1 MSTAVLD
8 PPTRQGLDAPPAL
21 PRFVTRLRE
30 LTVPVALGTG
40 AALIFAASAMH
51 DEGNDDDE
59 TFVRLISGHIN
70 RWMLVHLMLTLGWLL
85 LVVGAGAL
93 TRLMR
98 GRGRV
103 PFMIAT
109 PLMVVGGLAW
119 AFENLT
125 HGVLAYALNAR
136 ADVSLHAATQI
147 QLDYFELGWT
157 KAIVNLQALALL
169 SIIVMGVGAIRSR
182 LVPTWAGV
190 LLCVSLVPVFMAP
203 EGPAGLLGGLPLMV
217 GLAALARSTAEAA

>member
-1 MSTAVLD
+1 VSTA
-8 PPTRQGLDAPPAL
+8 TIDAPIVRDDRPAPL
-21 PRFVTRLRE
+21 SRFVTRLRE

-40 AALIFAASAMH
+40 AVVIFAASAMH
-51 DEGNDDDE
+51 DEGQDDDQ

-103 PFMIAT
+103 PFMVAT

-125 HGVLAYALNAR
+125 HGILAYALNGR
-136 ADVSLHAATQI
+136 TDVSLHTATQI
-147 QLDYFELGWT
+147 QLDFFELGWT
-157 KAIVNLQALALL
+157 KAIVSLQALALL
-169 SIIVMGVGAIRSR
+169 SIIVMGVGAIRSK
-182 LVPTWAGV
+182 LVPTWVGV
-190 LLCVSLVPVFMAP
+190 LLCVALVPVFMAP
-203 EGPAGLLGGLPLMV
+203 EGPVGLLGGLPLMV
-217 GLAALARSTAEAA
+217 GLGALARAAVRTGC